1 MVGSCRAQKSLTL
14 NRDFFRY
21 QTETF
26 RWAPTLRADLPAV
39 RKRVAPSDPAVGTV
53 PIGSAVIDL
62 VGDRAELT
70 NCPMPR
76 PVPAFP
82 APPRTHCPSGE
93 SSLRV
98 EGFFFQKLFISS
110 RDYGCVHR
118 TPGPCRTVAFA
129 MRELVT
135 GPRGIIIRSTSLNA
149 GREQMLVRD
158 VARGA
163 AASTAA

>member
-1 MVGSCRAQKSLTL
+1 MASAVSSRTLPPASMMSSSARWWCTTVSTDQSRDMLALRQCLGCHVL
-14 NRDFFRY
+14 NRS
-21 QTETF
+21 Q
-26 RWAPTLRADLPAV
+26 V
-39 RKRVAPSDPAVGTV
+39 
-53 PIGSAVIDL
+53 SAVIDL

-70 NCPMPR
+70 NCPMSR

-98 EGFFFQKLFISS
+98 EGIFFQKLFISS

-118 TPGPCRTVAFA
+118 TPGACRAVAFA

-135 GPRGIIIRSTSLNA
+135 GPRGNIIRSTSLNA

>member
-62 VGDRAELT
+62 VGERCDRPHYPS
-70 NCPMPR
+70 CR
-76 PVPAFP
+76 RCSAFP
-82 APPRTHCPSGE
+82 AGPGTRYPSGE
-93 SSLRV
+93 SLLRV
-98 EGFFFQKLFISS
+98 EGKKIQKLFISS

-118 TPGPCRTVAFA
+118 TPGACRAVAFA